1 MGRLPIFEFLVTD
14 SEIRDK
20 ISIGTSEAK
29 IREMSRERGY
39 KGLLGSG
46 VNRML
51 EGMTT
56 AEEVLGAT
64 FTQKIS
70 K

>member
-1 MGRLPIFEFLVTD
+1 MPIFEFLVTD

-20 ISIGTSEAK
+20 ISADAGEAQ
-29 IREMSRERGY
+29 IREMSRQRGY

-46 VNRML
+46 VDRML
-51 EGMTT
+51 DGITT

-64 FTQKIS
+64 FTQKVRRDR
-70 K
+70 